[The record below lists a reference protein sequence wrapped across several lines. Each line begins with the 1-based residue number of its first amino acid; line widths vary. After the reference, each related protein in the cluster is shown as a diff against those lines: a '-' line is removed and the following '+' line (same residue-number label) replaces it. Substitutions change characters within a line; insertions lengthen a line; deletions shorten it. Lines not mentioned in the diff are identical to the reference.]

1 MFVRIYLKISFLIF
15 CIAFSSTV
23 NAQFYNGLH
32 MSFGKNRVQYNEFNW
47 QFFRFDKF
55 DTYFYVGGRNIAE
68 NASII
73 AKNEIKNIEKFFD
86 YKLNNRIIFLVFN
99 KLSEFKQSNLGLI
112 TGDDTYNVGGTT
124 QIEGNKVS
132 IYFNGSYQDLR
143 TQIRAVITK
152 VILDEMIYGSDFK
165 SRLTNNTLINLP
177 EWYISGLISYI
188 SKGWTTDIDD
198 NVRDGILSGRYE
210 KFNHL
215 TGEDAIYAGHSIWNF
230 IASKYGKSVIPN
242 IVYLTRISKS
252 ADNGFLYVLGNT
264 MKYLSY
270 DWLDFYDKKYYTK
283 DQKRS
288 IPDEKYNILKSKK
301 EHKYYQA
308 KLSPDGKMI
317 AYCDNYMGKYKVF
330 LGEVGKKYKK
340 IIKHGHTI
348 KQAVDYNMPLLAWH
362 PSGKM
367 LAIITEEKGSIWLN
381 MYDLEEK
388 KINKREIFHFQKITS
403 FAYDKKGTNL
413 IFSAVKDGKSDIF
426 IYSLLANSAKQVTND
441 YACDK
446 LPFYEKESGN
456 IIFSSDRKTDSLAEK
471 NIDFTKHNDY
481 NLFLYNSKLNANKL
495 KKLSKTQFINETQA
509 NYIDDKNF
517 IFLSDSSGIINRF
530 IAQEDSAVSF
540 IDTTIHY
547 KHFIRTKP
555 LTNYKSNILEHNFAT
570 NKTTDL
576 VFYNNKYRI
585 YNLKLNNDTTINLTN
600 TSYKNYLIAKNRKRK
615 IENKNQ
621 KADTTQKQ
629 IPLTVKTDTNNI
641 NINNY
646 SFDIEKNKLT
656 GNLPL
661 EELSTNKKAEN
672 SKFLKQRYYQTAFY
686 TNYVVNQIDFGF
698 LNTSYQA
705 FTGSAVYF
713 NPGFNLLFKLGAN
726 DLFEDYKIVGGFRFS
741 GNLESNEYLVSF
753 ENLKSK
759 LDKQYIFHRQAYTTI
774 GDNNITKIHSHELL
788 YILKYPF
795 SQVSALRLTTNLRYD
810 REVKLSTDVQSL
822 YDKNIYKTWG
832 GLKLEYIFDNTRDI
846 ALNIYNGSRFKIF
859 GEAYQQAIYK
869 NTNLFVLGADFR
881 HYQKISRN
889 FILASRIAG
898 SSSFGKSK
906 LVYYLGGVDNWMN
919 ISQKIPMFDQ
929 SVQIDPNQNYEFQTL
944 ATNMRGFTQNIR
956 NGNNF
961 VVINNELRLPI
972 VRYFSTA
979 PINSD
984 FLDNFQVVLFNDV
997 GTAWAGKSPYD
1008 KNNAYNYETYVNGPI
1023 TVVIDK
1029 QKSPVVWGYGF
1040 GLRSRLLGY
1049 FVRVDWAWGVEGDVI
1064 LPRIFYLS
1072 LSLDF

>member
-1 MFVRIYLKISFLIF
+1 
-15 CIAFSSTV
+15 
-23 NAQFYNGLH
+23 
-32 MSFGKNRVQYNEFNW
+32 MSFGKNRVQYNEFEW

-55 DTYFYVGGRNIAE
+55 DTYFYVGGKNTAINTSKIA
-68 NASII
+68 IT
-73 AKNEIKNIEKFFD
+73 EINNLEKFFD

-112 TGDDTYNVGGTT
+112 TGNDQYNVGGTT

-143 TQIRAVITK
+143 TQIKAAIAQ
-152 VILDEMIYGSDFK
+152 VILNEMIYGNDFK
-165 SRLTNNTLINLP
+165 SKLANNTLISLP
-177 EWYISGLISYI
+177 EWYLNGLISYI
-188 SKGWTTDIDD
+188 SKDWNTEIDD
-198 NVRDGILSGRYE
+198 KVRDGILSGRYD

-215 TGEDAIYAGHSIWNF
+215 TGDDAVYAGHSIWNF
-230 IASKYGKSVIPN
+230 IAAKYGKSVIPN
-242 IVYLTRISKS
+242 IIYLTRISKS
-252 ADNGFLYVLGNT
+252 ADNGFLYVLGNP
-264 MKYLSY
+264 MKYIAY
-270 DWLDFYDKKYYTK
+270 DWLDYYDKKYYKK
-283 DQKRS
+283 DEKRS
-288 IPDEKYNILKSKK
+288 IPDEKNNILKSKK

-308 KLSPDGKMI
+308 KLSPDGQYI
-317 AYCDNYMGKYKVF
+317 AFCDNYMGKYKVR
-330 LGEVGKKYKK
+330 LGKTGERYTK

-348 KQAVDYNMPLLAWH
+348 KQAVDYNIPLLAWH
-362 PSGKM
+362 PTGKM
-367 LAIITEEKGSIWLN
+367 LAIITEGKGSIWLN

-388 KINKREIFHFQKITS
+388 KINKREIFHFQKITN

-413 IFSAVKDGKSDIF
+413 IMTAVKNGKSDVY
-426 IYSLLANSAKQVTND
+426 IYSLLANSAKQITND
-441 YACDK
+441 YANEQ
-446 LPFYEKESGN
+446 LPYFVKYSDE
-456 IIFSSDRKTDSLAEK
+456 IIFSSDRKTDSLSEK
-471 NIDFTKHNDY
+471 NIDFTKNNNYD
-481 NLFLYNSKLNANKL
+481 LFLYNLKTKPQKL
-495 KKLSKTQFINETQA
+495 KNLSETQFVSEQQA
-509 NYIDDKNF
+509 NYIDNKNF

-530 IAQEDSAVSF
+530 IAQQDSAVSF

-555 LTNYKSNILEHNFAT
+555 LTNYKANILEHDFAQ
-570 NKTTDL
+570 NKTIDL
-576 VFYNNKYRI
+576 ISYNNKYKI
-585 YNLKLNNDTTINLTN
+585 YLTDINKDSAISLTN
-600 TSYKNYLIAKNRKRK
+600 TSYKNYLISLNNKAKIKN
-615 IENKNQ
+615 ENNKNNI
-621 KADTTQKQ
+621 DTSQTK
-629 IPLTVKTDTNNI
+629 ISLTVKTDTTNI

-646 SFDIEKNKLT
+646 NFDIEKNKLS
-656 GNLPL
+656 GNLPI
-661 EELSTNKKAEN
+661 EQLSATKQTNEN
-672 SKFLKQRYYQTAFY
+672 KFLKQRYYQTAFY

-741 GNLESNEYLVSF
+741 GNLESNEYLLSF
-753 ENLKSK
+753 ENLKK
-759 LDKQYIFHRQAYTTI
+759 QLDKQYIFHRQGYMTI
-774 GDNNITKIHSHELL
+774 ANNQITKTHSHELL

-795 SQVSALRLTTNLRYD
+795 SQVSALRLTTSLRYD

-822 YDKNIYKTWG
+822 YEKNVYKTWG

-846 ALNIYNGSRFKIF
+846 ALNIYNGTRFKIF

-869 NTNLFVLGADFR
+869 NTNLFVVGADFR
-881 HYQKISRN
+881 HYQKLSRN

-906 LVYYLGGVDNWMN
+906 LVYYMGGVDNWMN
-919 ISQKIPMFDQ
+919 ISQKVPMFDQ

-961 VVINNELRLPI
+961 VVINNELRLPVI
-972 VRYFSTA
+972 RYFSNS

-984 FLDNFQVVLFNDV
+984 FLDNFQVVLFNDI

-1023 TVVIDK
+1023 TIVIDK
-1029 QKSPVVWGYGF
+1029 QKPPVVWGYGF

-1049 FVRVDWAWGVEGDVI
+1049 FVRVDWAWGVEGDVV

>member
-1 MFVRIYLKISFLIF
+1 MRIITKIIILTLILTL
-15 CIAFSSTV
+15 TV
-23 NAQFYNGLH
+23 KVDAQFYNGLH
-32 MSFGKNRVQYNEFNW
+32 MNFGKNRVQYNQFEW
-47 QFFRFDKF
+47 QFFRFKKF

-68 NASII
+68 NASVI
-73 AKNEIKNIEKFFD
+73 ATNEINDIEKFFN
-86 YKLNNRIIFLVFN
+86 YKLNNRIIFLIFN

-112 TGDDTYNVGGTT
+112 TGDDQYNIGGTT

-165 SRLTNNTLINLP
+165 SRLANNTLINLP
-177 EWYISGLISYI
+177 EWYINGLISYL
-188 SKGWTTDIDD
+188 SKDWNANID
-198 NVRDGILSGRYE
+198 NIVRNGILSGQYE
-210 KFNHL
+210 HFNHL
-215 TGEDAIYAGHSIWNF
+215 TGDDATYAGHSIWNY
-230 IASKYGKSVIPN
+230 IAIKYGKSVIPN
-242 IVYLTRISKS
+242 IIYLTRISKS

-264 MKYLSY
+264 MKYISF
-270 DWLDFYDKKYYTK
+270 DWLNYYDKKYYKK
-283 DQKRS
+283 DQKRV
-288 IPDEKYNILKSKK
+288 IPNENNNILKSKK
-301 EHKYYQA
+301 EHKYYHA
-308 KLSPDGKMI
+308 KLSPDGEYI
-317 AYCDNYMGKYKVF
+317 AFCDNFMGKYKVY
-330 LGEVGKKYKK
+330 LGKTGEKYKK

-381 MYDLEEK
+381 MYDVESK
-388 KINKREIFHFQKITS
+388 KINKREIFHFQKITD
-403 FAYDKKGTNL
+403 FVYDKKGTNL
-413 IFSAVKDGKSDIF
+413 ILTAVKNGKTDIY
-426 IYSLLANSAKQVTND
+426 IYSLLANSAKQLTSG
-441 YACDK
+441 YANEQN
-446 LPFYEKESGN
+446 PFYVKNTGD
-456 IIFSSDRKTDSLAEK
+456 IIFSSDKKTDSLTEK
-471 NIDFTKHNDY
+471 NFNLTKQSDY
-481 NLFLYNSKLNANKL
+481 DLFLYSPKTNPNKL
-495 KKLSKTQFINETQA
+495 KNLSKTQFVNEKQA
-509 NYIDDKNF
+509 KYIDNKNF

-530 IAQEDSAVSF
+530 VAKEDSSVSF

-547 KHFIRTKP
+547 KYFIKTKP
-555 LTNYKSNILEHNFAT
+555 LTNYKSNILEQDLSS
-570 NKTTDL
+570 NKVIDL
-576 VFYNNKYRI
+576 ILHNNKYKI
-585 YNLKLNNDTTINLTN
+585 YKTVLNKDSLVNLTN
-600 TSYKNYLIAKNRKRK
+600 TSYKNNLITKQNK
-615 IENKNQ
+615 IKLEQESKKTDINKKIQ
-621 KADTTQKQ
+621 V
-629 IPLTVKTDTNNI
+629 PLTIKSDTLNI

-646 SFDIEKNKLT
+646 TFDIENHKLP

-661 EELSTNKKAEN
+661 EQISQKNKKN
-672 SKFLKQRYYQTAFY
+672 TTGFLKQRYYQTSFY

-741 GNLESNEYLVSF
+741 GNLESNEYLISF
-753 ENLKSK
+753 ENLKK
-759 LDKQYIFHRQAYTTI
+759 QLDKQYIFHRQAYTSV
-774 GDNNITKIHSHELL
+774 GNNQITKTHSHEIL

-795 SQVSALRLTTNLRYD
+795 NQVSALRLTTSLRYD
-810 REVKLSTDVQSL
+810 RESKLSTDIQSL

-832 GLKLEYIFDNTRDI
+832 GLKLEYIFDNTRYI
-846 ALNIYNGSRFKIF
+846 ALNIYNGTRFKIF
-859 GEAYQQAIYK
+859 GEAYQQAIFK
-869 NTNLFVLGADFR
+869 NTNLFVVGADFR
-881 HYQKISRN
+881 HYQKLSRN

-906 LVYYLGGVDNWMN
+906 LVYYMGGVDNWMN
-919 ISQKIPMFDQ
+919 ISQKVPMFDQ

-972 VRYFSTA
+972 IRYFSNT

-984 FLDNFQVVLFNDV
+984 FLDNFQVVVFNDI

-1008 KNNAYNYETYVNGPI
+1008 KNNAYNYETYINGPI

-1049 FVRVDWAWGVEGDVI
+1049 FIRADWAWGVEGDVI